1 MQNTNRKVFDNLV
14 SRTKIYLVIIFLLL
28 LFISIQFNNLILP
41 SILIFAAIIGYTYF
55 ANNKRKSEISETLQ
69 DLTLTVDSTA
79 KSSLINSPF
88 PLLILETNGNIVWK
102 SSSFVT
108 EFQHI
113 DVNDY
118 IDELVYDIKAQ
129 IENEKQVNK
138 DKTIQKQ
145 IKIDKKIYRVYGK
158 FVNSRNKEKKNK
170 KEYMMVLYFLDETEK
185 CKLQEEYE
193 NSKTC
198 IGMIMVDN
206 YEETFQ
212 LLESEEV
219 AQCKAEID
227 KYIYEWINK
236 WDGVLVKSERDRYI
250 CFFEQRHLKAI
261 KEDKFSILDK
271 IKEIDLKSKVQLTLS
286 IAISNEGATQ
296 KDKYK
301 SVTTAMD
308 IVLGRGGDQAV
319 IRENDIYKF
328 FGGRTQEVERRTK
341 VKARVVAHALEN
353 LIQESSKVLIMG
365 HTNPDIDALGS
376 AMGMYRFV
384 KNMNKN
390 GYIIDSENAAAL
402 DSFKEVLAKE
412 EEYEDVLI
420 SKEVAL
426 ENIDEDTLLIVVD
439 THKKNYVESEEI
451 LEKCPKVVI
460 IDHHRRSADF
470 IENATLMFQEV
481 YASSA
486 AELVTELLQYATQ
499 KVDLKTI
506 EAESLYAG
514 IMMDTKNFTFK
525 TGVRTFE
532 AAAYLRRCGVDIIR
546 VKKWFQSDLESFN
559 KIADIV
565 KRAEIV
571 NDTIAISI
579 NKEKT
584 KDASIVCAKAADE
597 LLTISDITA
606 SFVLGYMED
615 KRICISGRSIGDI
628 NVQVIL
634 EKLRRRRTY
643 YPCRSTSR
651 RNDNGRSKTRTNNK
665 NKWILYRNITIK
677 IATVPGLNG
686 NKLP

>member
-1 MQNTNRKVFDNLV
+1 MQNNNNKKFLDNLV
-14 SRTKIYLVIIFLLL
+14 SRTKIYLIIILLL
-28 LFISIQFNNLILP
+28 LIAISIQNTKFIIP
-41 SILIFAAIIGYTYF
+41 SIFIFVLVSAYTYF

-665 NKWILYRNITIK
+665 NK
-677 IATVPGLNG
+677 
-686 NKLP
+686 

>member
-1 MQNTNRKVFDNLV
+1 MSGNNNRKLFDNLV
-14 SRTKIYLVIIFLLL
+14 SRTKIYLVIIFILLVIISCL
-28 LFISIQFNNLILP
+28 KLQMIIPSIVIYISIL
-41 SILIFAAIIGYTYF
+41 AYTYF

-665 NKWILYRNITIK
+665 NK
-677 IATVPGLNG
+677 
-686 NKLP
+686 